1 MNLSYLLVFLG
12 GGLGAIS
19 RLAVSSFVGKHAGHD
34 FPWATL
40 IVNLMGAFAVG
51 VIVELLAL
59 RFEASSTLRSLLVTG
74 FLGGFTT
81 FSAFSLE
88 GALMLSRGDYLALAA
103 YTTASVMGTIF
114 LVIAAIYFVRAMV

>member
-1 MNLSYLLVFLG
+1 MNLSYLMVFLG

-19 RLAVSSFVGKHAGHD
+19 RLAVSSFVDKHAGQD

-40 IVNLMGAFAVG
+40 VVNLMGAFVVG

-88 GALMLSRGDYLALAA
+88 SALMLSRGDYLVLAA
-103 YTTASVMGTIF
+103 YATASVVGTIF
-114 LVIAAIYFVRAMV
+114 LVITAIYFVRTMS